1 MYLKGYNSAVNTKTH
16 AAITTIHLG
25 HLSHLKETLSYLSY
39 PYKPAFYFQFRYM
52 IVSLLILWLVK
63 HLTSLTFNKGM
74 HSEHIFI
81 NYWQGYW
88 HLASGKINTEMLMSL
103 FAPVQ
108 QRTRSFAPQLGS
120 DCLSS

>member
-1 MYLKGYNSAVNTKTH
+1 
-16 AAITTIHLG
+16 
-25 HLSHLKETLSYLSY
+25 
-39 PYKPAFYFQFRYM
+39 M

-88 HLASGKINTEMLMSL
+88 HLASGRINTEMLMSL
-103 FAPVQ
+103 FASVQ

-120 DCLSS
+120 DGLSS